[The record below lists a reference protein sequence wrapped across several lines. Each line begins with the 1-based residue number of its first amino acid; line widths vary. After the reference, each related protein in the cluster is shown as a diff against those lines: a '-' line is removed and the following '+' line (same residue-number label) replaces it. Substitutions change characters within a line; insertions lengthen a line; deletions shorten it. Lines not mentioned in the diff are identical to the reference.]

1 VNIRSTIRRLVMSRC
16 VAAIGMIGALLAP
29 AFAQA
34 ENVLTYHYDT
44 LRTGWNQNE
53 TTLTPSSVVSSFKL
67 QHTVALDEQVD
78 AQPLLVTGQTIAGQ
92 GVHDVV
98 YVATE
103 NNSVYAVDAASGQ
116 ILLHSQLGIPVPR
129 GALPGGCVNNSGMVG
144 INSTPVID
152 QTTQTMYV
160 IGYSLENNNPVYR
173 IHALALDTLTG
184 RVPPVL
190 VQATAKLSN
199 GQIYSFSAN
208 ANRLRAGL
216 LEANGNIY
224 AAFASFCDLA
234 ANVSRG
240 WILGW
245 KAGTL
250 TPLAGNELVNKQATS
265 PNTYFLSEI
274 WMSGAGIASDA
285 SGDLFFSTGNSD
297 PSGTSYSSTLNL
309 AESVI
314 RLSPDLTTVKDW
326 FTPAGTTYGQPVLD
340 KNDGDLGSGGVLL
353 LPPQPGAV
361 PNLAVVAGK
370 TGPMFLLNR
379 ANLGNNASHSAP
391 LRQTALQPG
400 CWCTQSYF
408 QGPDGVGRIVSS
420 FGNNVIVWVVRPT
433 STSPFVTLTKGSS
446 NPYPVIT
453 AGQDPGFF
461 TAVSSN
467 GTKTGT
473 YIIWGVSRPVDT
485 NPADVSL
492 YAWDAGNGS
501 QLVSTLAGTW
511 PSSTTNANVM
521 PVVANGRV
529 YVASFKQLA
538 IFGLGAATAAHGAAT
553 AAQVAIAHPAPPP
566 QPALPS
572 GVHEIFGTITSVNDT
587 LVLLQDRNGQV
598 LRVGTMPA
606 VAASQSVL
614 PVVGQS
620 VVVQGTF
627 DNNGTVQ
634 AQVVMH
640 AKRSPKLWP
649 PDR

>member
-1 VNIRSTIRRLVMSRC
+1 MNNRSTIRRLVVSRC
-16 VAAIGMIGALLAP
+16 VAAIGLIGALLGP
-29 AFAQA
+29 ALGQGV
-34 ENVLTYHYDT
+34 NVLTYHYDM

-53 TTLTPSSVVSSFKL
+53 TALTPSTVTSSLRL
-67 QHTVALDEQVD
+67 QHTIALDDQVD
-78 AQPLLVTGQTIAGQ
+78 AQPVLVTGQTIAGQ
-92 GVHDVV
+92 GVHDVL

-103 NNSVYAVDAASGQ
+103 GNSVYAIDAASGQ
-116 ILLHSQLGIPVPR
+116 TLLQNQLGTPVPR
-129 GALPGGCVNNSGMVG
+129 ATLPGGCVNNSGQVG
-144 INSTPVID
+144 IDSTPVID
-152 QTTQTMYV
+152 KATQTLYV
-160 IGYSLENNNPVYR
+160 IGYSLENNKAVYR
-173 IHALALDTLTG
+173 IHALALDTLVG
-184 RVPPVL
+184 RVPAAI

-199 GQIYSFSAN
+199 GQTYSFQAN
-208 ANRLRAGL
+208 ANRIRAGL

-224 AAFASFCDLA
+224 AAFASFCDFA

-250 TPLAGNELVNKQATS
+250 APLPGNELVNKQSTS
-265 PNTYFLSEI
+265 PNTYFLSEV

-297 PSGTSYSSTLNL
+297 PSGTSYSSNLNL

-361 PNLAVVAGK
+361 ANLAVIAGK

-379 ANLGNNASHSAP
+379 DNLGNNASHSAP
-391 LRQTALQPG
+391 LRQTPLQPG
-400 CWCTQSYF
+400 CWCAQSYF
-408 QGPDGVGRIVSS
+408 KGPDGVGRIVSS
-420 FGNNVIVWVVRPT
+420 FGNNVIVWVVRATP
-433 STSPFVTLTKGSS
+433 TSPFVSLAKGSS
-446 NPYPVIT
+446 NPYPALNT
-453 AGQDPGFF
+453 GQDPGFF
-461 TAVSSN
+461 TTVSSN
-467 GTKTGT
+467 GIKAGT

-485 NPADVSL
+485 NPANVSL
-492 YAWDAGNGS
+492 YAWNAGNGS
-501 QLVSTLAGTW
+501 QLVSIVAGTW
-511 PSSTTNANVM
+511 PSSTTNANIM

-538 IFGLGAATAAHGAAT
+538 IFGLGAGVAAASP
-553 AAQVAIAHPAPPP
+553 QVTIAHPAPPP
-566 QPALPS
+566 QPALPV

-606 VAASQSVL
+606 VDAWQSVL
-614 PVVGQS
+614 PVAGQS
-620 VVVQGTF
+620 VLVRGTF
-627 DNNGTVQ
+627 DNTGTLQ
-634 AQVVMH
+634 AQVVAH
-640 AKRSPKLWP
+640 AKPSPKLWP

>member
-1 VNIRSTIRRLVMSRC
+1 MNSRSTVRRLAVSRC
-16 VAAIGMIGALLAP
+16 VAVIGTIGALLGP
-29 AFAQA
+29 AFGQGV
-34 ENVLTYHYDT
+34 NVLTYHYDT

-53 TTLTPSSVVSSFKL
+53 TALTPSSVATSFQL
-67 QHTVALDEQVD
+67 QHSVALDGQVD

-103 NNSVYAVDAASGQ
+103 NNTVYAVDAGSGQ
-116 ILLHSQLGIPVPR
+116 ILLQSHLGIPVPR
-129 GALPGGCVNNSGMVG
+129 SGLPGGCVNDSGMVG

-152 QTTQTMYV
+152 QATKTMYV
-160 IGYSLENNNPVYR
+160 IGYSLENNHPVYR

-199 GQIYSFSAN
+199 GQSYSFPAS

-224 AAFASFCDLA
+224 AAFASFCDFA

-245 KAGTL
+245 QAGTL
-250 TPLAGNELVNKQATS
+250 TPLPGNELVNKRATS

-274 WMSGAGIASDA
+274 WMSGAGIAADA

-297 PSGTSYSSTLNL
+297 PSGTSYVAISNL
-309 AESVI
+309 SESVI

-326 FTPAGTTYGQPVLD
+326 FTPAGTSYGQPVLD
-340 KNDGDLGSGGVLL
+340 QNDGDLGSGGVLL
-353 LPPQPGAV
+353 LPTQPGTIR
-361 PNLAVVAGK
+361 NLAVVAGK

-379 ANLGNNASHSAP
+379 DNLGNNGSHSAP

-408 QGPDGVGRIVSS
+408 QAPDGIGRIVSS
-420 FGNNVIVWVVRPT
+420 FGNNAIVWVVRAT
-433 STSPFVTLTKGSS
+433 STSPFVTLAKGTS
-446 NPYPVIT
+446 NPYPVINT
-453 AGQDPGFF
+453 GQDPGFF
-461 TAVSSN
+461 TTVSSN
-467 GTKTGT
+467 RTNAGT
-473 YIIWGVSRPVDT
+473 YIIWAVSRPVDT
-485 NPADVSL
+485 SPADVLL

-511 PSSTTNANVM
+511 PSSTTNADIV

-529 YVASFKQLA
+529 YVATYKQLA
-538 IFGLGAATAAHGAAT
+538 IFGLGAAP
-553 AAQVAIAHPAPPP
+553 QVAIEHPAPPP
-566 QPALPS
+566 QPSLPS
-572 GVHEIFGTITSVNDT
+572 GVHEIYGTVTGVNGT

-598 LRVGTMPA
+598 LRVGTTPA
-606 VAASQSVL
+606 VEAWQRVP

-620 VVVQGTF
+620 LVVRGTF
-627 DNNGTVQ
+627 DDTGTLHAQ
-634 AQVVMH
+634 AVMH
-640 AKRSPKLWP
+640 AKPSPKLWP